1 MLHHESWGSSKRL
14 FARVARRG
22 LLLCTA
28 AIAVLLSVGRARA
41 EHITGKLI
49 NFQHLRNPVWVE
61 AKDASKHGYTFRELV
76 PTVPAEFRKL
86 FPHIPKEVCI
96 AAIAV
101 ANQAPKPPVLIRV
114 GGGRTTP
121 VTIVVPPKT
130 KLTFKNTDPFTHR
143 LYAVGLKTFAAN
155 DTARGAER
163 EWSPP
168 DAGVYEI
175 RDELAPSLRMWVV
188 ADPKVSAIAY
198 PSMKGEFSITVDEP
212 GDYTIQ
218 TFFAGKKVGPALP
231 VTVNGKDVV
240 IRGPIKVADP
250 PKKEKK
256 K

>member
-1 MLHHESWGSSKRL
+1 VFS
-14 FARVARRG
+14 AG
-22 LLLCTA
+22 LA
-28 AIAVLLSVGRARA
+28 SA
-41 EHITGKLI
+41 ERISGKLA
-49 NFQHLRNPVWVE
+49 NFQHLRNPVWAE
-61 AKDASKHGYTFRELV
+61 AKEPKKHGYTFRELV
-76 PTVPAEFRKL
+76 PTVPSEYRKL
-86 FPHIPKEVCI
+86 FPHIPKEVCV
-96 AAIAV
+96 AAFA
-101 ANQAPKPPVLIRV
+101 AGNQPPKPAVLISV

-168 DAGVYEI
+168 EAGVYEI

-188 ADPKVSAIAY
+188 AEPKVHAIAY
-198 PSMKGEFSITVDEP
+198 PSMKGEFSLKVDEP

-218 TFFAGKKVGPALP
+218 AFFAGKKVGPALP
-231 VTVNGKDVV
+231 VTVDGKDVTL
-240 IRGPIKVADP
+240 RGPIKVAEP
-250 PKKEKK
+250 PAKEKK